1 MADTRI
7 IVYEDSGQKLGSLA
21 FTCATPIWGMLAPL
35 FLLTLL
41 VEIMLNTSVAAM
53 GNSLFFSLI
62 FILGLFGTAAMRDNR
77 IVVSE
82 DGISVPV
89 IFSAFNG
96 FRNNI
101 LWEDVS
107 AVEVEG
113 SGRLDTAR
121 LKIIDRHGGAVRL
134 SLGGMS
140 VEDVEYFLVSLENW
154 LPKESL
160 SPQVEQMRS
169 ALWTQSQTPAIQSY
183 TEIWEEELSAHFS
196 ATAYI
201 PLAPGQ
207 LLLNDSIK
215 VIKQLNIGG
224 WSAIYLVQEANTR
237 LRVLKEAALPE
248 DARPER
254 RDKAIAMFS
263 REAQLLMKLDHPH
276 IVKVYNYF
284 EEAGRQ
290 YLLIDFVSGSNLR
303 QLVRTNGPLHR
314 LDILDYAIRICD
326 VLDYMHGL
334 RPPMVHR
341 DITPENLVVSTDGEL
356 KLIDFGAAN
365 ELLGTATGTMVGK
378 QSYMPI
384 EQFRGKAVTQ
394 SDLYAL
400 GATLFYLST
409 GKDPE
414 ALQSCNPKDSGA
426 QIDEGLNQLIISLT
440 AQNQGDRPQSAL
452 DVKTR
457 LIALRR

>member
-1 MADTRI
+1 M
-7 IVYEDSGQKLGSLA
+7 
-21 FTCATPIWGMLAPL
+21 
-35 FLLTLL
+35 
-41 VEIMLNTSVAAM
+41 
-53 GNSLFFSLI
+53 
-62 FILGLFGTAAMRDNR
+62 
-77 IVVSE
+77 
-82 DGISVPV
+82 
-89 IFSAFNG
+89 
-96 FRNNI
+96 
-101 LWEDVS
+101 
-107 AVEVEG
+107 
-113 SGRLDTAR
+113 
-121 LKIIDRHGGAVRL
+121 
-134 SLGGMS
+134 
-140 VEDVEYFLVSLENW
+140 
-154 LPKESL
+154 
-160 SPQVEQMRS
+160 
-169 ALWTQSQTPAIQSY
+169 
-183 TEIWEEELSAHFS
+183 
-196 ATAYI
+196 
-201 PLAPGQ
+201 
-207 LLLNDSIK
+207 
-215 VIKQLNIGG
+215 
-224 WSAIYLVQEANTR
+224 
-237 LRVLKEAALPE
+237 
-248 DARPER
+248 
-254 RDKAIAMFS
+254 
-263 REAQLLMKLDHPH
+263 
-276 IVKVYNYF
+276 
-284 EEAGRQ
+284 
-290 YLLIDFVSGSNLR
+290 R

>member
-1 MADTRI
+1 MI
-7 IVYEDSGQKLGSLA
+7 LS
-21 FTCATPIWGMLAPL
+21 AT
-35 FLLTLL
+35 
-41 VEIMLNTSVAAM
+41 
-53 GNSLFFSLI
+53 
-62 FILGLFGTAAMRDNR
+62 
-77 IVVSE
+77 
-82 DGISVPV
+82 
-89 IFSAFNG
+89 NG

-113 SGRLDTAR
+113 GRPDAAR
-121 LKIIDRHGGAVRL
+121 IKIFDRRGGAVRL

-160 SPQVEQMRS
+160 SPQVGQLRS

-207 LLLNDSIK
+207 LLQNDSIK
-215 VIKQLNIGG
+215 IIKQLNIGG

-237 LRVLKEAALPE
+237 LRVLKEAALPQ
-248 DARPER
+248 DARSEM

-263 REAQLLMKLDHPH
+263 REAQFLMKLDHPH

-290 YLLIDFVSGSNLR
+290 YLLIDFVSGTNLR
-303 QLVRTNGPLHR
+303 QLVKTNGALHK

-334 RPPMVHR
+334 KPPMVHR
-341 DITPENLVVSTDGEL
+341 DITPENLVVSSDGEL

-394 SDLYAL
+394 SDLYAM

-409 GKDPE
+409 GQDPE
-414 ALQSCNPKDSGA
+414 PLQSCNPRDSGA
-426 QIDEGLNQLIISLT
+426 QIDEGLNQLIIALT
-440 AQNQGDRPQSAL
+440 SQNPGDRPQSAL